1 MPHDSSVVVAFA
13 RFNAGKSPDTTRTAL
28 KSLEEVL
35 AKDPTKLSAYVVAS
49 MLYSELVCI
58 VSCACEACLSRL
70 LRYSHVRCRRWTRK
84 RAKC

>member
-58 VSCACEACLSRL
+58 VYLRACLSRL
-70 LRYSHVRCRRWTRK
+70 PRYSHVRCRRWTRK